1 MIFVPIGHLKP
12 GMILA
17 RDVYIDSN
25 FVPFIS
31 SCQQLTVS
39 AIEKLISNRISGVY
53 INTRAFNDAN
63 SVELIDD
70 ESKKEVIDG
79 LKTIFLN
86 AVKEKSLSVSSANQA
101 LEIAL
106 DIVLQIIT
114 TDEQFFNIID
124 MKRYSEY
131 IYTHALYV
139 AVLSTLIGI
148 NIGLDNAELVE
159 LSTASL
165 MEDIGNLFISEEIL
179 NKKTELLPS
188 EREIIKT
195 HTLLSVKRL
204 RPCCAVSSKII
215 SGVVSHHEHYDGTG
229 YPNNLVGNDIPL
241 FGRILALADVY
252 DALTSDRPFRPAYSP
267 NEAIEYMMSQ
277 SGSHFDEELLKIF
290 LHCVTA
296 FPVGTIVELSNGNVC
311 IVIKNTPSYPLRP
324 IIRSINSSDE
334 NDNINLAL
342 DSTYNNITIKKCLSD
357 DVVLPNL

>member
-1 MIFVPIGHLKP
+1 
-12 GMILA
+12 
-17 RDVYIDSN
+17 
-25 FVPFIS
+25 
-31 SCQQLTVS
+31 
-39 AIEKLISNRISGVY
+39 
-53 INTRAFNDAN
+53 
-63 SVELIDD
+63 
-70 ESKKEVIDG
+70 
-79 LKTIFLN
+79 
-86 AVKEKSLSVSSANQA
+86 
-101 LEIAL
+101 
-106 DIVLQIIT
+106 
-114 TDEQFFNIID
+114 

-148 NIGLDNAELVE
+148 NLGLDNAELVE

-165 MEDIGNLFISEEIL
+165 MQDIGNLFISEEIL
-179 NKKTELLPS
+179 NKKSQLLPY
-188 EREIIKT
+188 EMDIIKT

-267 NEAIEYMMSQ
+267 NEAIEYMMTQ
-277 SGSHFDEELLKIF
+277 SGSQFDEELLKVF

-296 FPVGTIVELSNGNVC
+296 FPVGTIVQLSNDDVC
-311 IVIKNTPSYPLRP
+311 VVIKNTSSFPLRP

-334 NDNINLAL
+334 KDNINLAQ
-342 DSTYNNITIKKCLSD
+342 DRSYSNVTIKKSLSD
-357 DVVLPNL
+357 DVVLPNLL